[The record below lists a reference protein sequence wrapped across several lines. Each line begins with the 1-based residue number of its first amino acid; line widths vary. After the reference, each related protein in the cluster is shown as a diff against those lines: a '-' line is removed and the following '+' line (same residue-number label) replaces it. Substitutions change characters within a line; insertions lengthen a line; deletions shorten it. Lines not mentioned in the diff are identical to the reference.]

1 MNSPTKILQAHG
13 GAVGLYEDP
22 EALTLFMLAGPDIV
36 RVVKEF
42 ETINY
47 PPSKSIAHN
56 EEGHSMQVKFRKD
69 VLTFVEVVEQ
79 IGNPF
84 LSINDEL
91 VALDTQIVMEPA
103 VANSMA
109 QIQDLGKVL
118 HAAYVT
124 ECLETCHTCVRYH
137 KAKQCPNLFQ
147 SPRPKDKRCKGKWCS
162 KTQHDLSH
170 TTIPFPSVPS

>member
-1 MNSPTKILQAHG
+1 MHERQLCCTKSAKIFSLIAKDQAHEQSNKILQAYG

-22 EALTLFMLAGPDIV
+22 EALTLSMLAGPDIV

-42 ETINY
+42 KTINN
-47 PPSKSIAHN
+47 PPSKSIAHH

-69 VLTFVEVVEQ
+69 VLAFVEVVQQ

-84 LSINDEL
+84 LSINDKL

-124 ECLETCHTCVRYH
+124 ERLEMCHTCVRYH
-137 KAKQCPNLFQ
+137 KAKQCPNFFPIAQ
-147 SPRPKDKRCKGKWCS
+147 
-162 KTQHDLSH
+162 TQRQK
-170 TTIPFPSVPS
+170 V